1 MRICS
6 ACGTENRDAA
16 KFCQACGSPL
26 AACDEQPAAPQ
37 EPLAVPQELPAAS
50 QEPPTTSEEEDVS
63 GLVAEEPAVEVE
75 SPDPKT
81 GLLVGVWPPGAL
93 LQERYE
99 IIGLAALQADHA
111 TYQAYDRGRCPVCG
125 ACFEPAE
132 EAEDSAGEGF
142 CAECGAELAQPAICL
157 LREWLMPPETI
168 EGETF
173 ECGGRIFSV
182 VVEEPP
188 EEMPFAQGVHLTA
201 GLHSAKGPELEVD
214 QDSLLALTLSP
225 VYEGRPTPALGLFAV
240 ADGIGGHQAGEVAS
254 RIAVQVLAQEIV
266 SGVLMAELSGDI
278 CLTETLIRVVSEA
291 VAEAN
296 AQIHAVAQ
304 SGGSDMGSTLTLAL
318 VRDDLAVVANVGDSR
333 VYHWHDGKLKQ
344 LTTDHSLVE
353 RLVAA
358 GEVAPEDAAGHP
370 QKSVLY
376 RSLGDR
382 PAVEVDVLSLQ
393 LAPGDRLLLCC
404 DGVWESVGDEGLEE
418 VMLLEFEPQRIC
430 DQIVRRSLESGA
442 SDNVSVIVASV
453 ADL

>member
-6 ACGTENRDAA
+6 ACGIENRDAA

-26 AACDEQPAAPQ
+26 AAYEELQAAPQ
-37 EPLAVPQELPAAS
+37 EPLSAP
-50 QEPPTTSEEEDVS
+50 QEPPTTSEEGEAG

-81 GLLVGVWPPGAL
+81 ELLVGVWPPGAL
-93 LQERYE
+93 LEERYE
-99 IIGLAALQADHA
+99 VIGLVARQADHA
-111 TYQAYDRGRCPVCG
+111 TYQVYDRGRCSACG
-125 ACFEPAE
+125 ACLEPAE
-132 EAEDSAGEGF
+132 ETEDSASEGF
-142 CAECGAELAQPAICL
+142 CPECGAELAQPAICL
-157 LREWLMPPETI
+157 LYEWLTPPETI
-168 EGETF
+168 EGEVF

-182 VVEEPP
+182 VAEEPP
-188 EEMPFAQGVHLTA
+188 EEMPFAHGVHLTA
-201 GLHSAKGPELEVD
+201 GLCSAKGPELEVD

-254 RIAVQVLAQEIV
+254 RIAVQVLAQELV
-266 SGVLMAELSGDI
+266 SAVMMAELSGDI

-333 VYHWHDGKLKQ
+333 VYHWHDGKLNQ
-344 LTTDHSLVE
+344 VTTDHSLVE

-358 GEVAPEDAAGHP
+358 GEVAPEEAAGHP

-430 DQIVRRSLESGA
+430 DQIIRRSLESGA